1 MTKLSRFILASVVI
15 LFSLAAIETHAQ
27 SVRQAITF
35 SVLTQYEF
43 DTNDVVGE
51 PGLTNQYVRQLLFTS
66 GNVIK
71 AIMLDLKGRSWTNW
85 AGAALQ
91 RRVNLL
97 NGHEGV
103 YITRGGTNEIDVSSF
118 FGDSYVSN
126 FTADVMAS
134 FPNAADNFTYN
145 GTNLQSPYS
154 PLFTGTLTAAKTN
167 LTGASG
173 FHYITL
179 NTTNLK
185 MNLLGVNFRVPGDGV
200 LTNFSGPGYSQS
212 IESDVLVVLGGFSWN
227 QTTNF
232 YSPVTNVTNVFYSGP
247 AHGTVTIG
255 APVRLPQSTPP

>member
-1 MTKLSRFILASVVI
+1 MTKLIRFILASVVI

-27 SVRQAITF
+27 SVRQVMSF

-43 DTNDVVGE
+43 DTNDVVND

-66 GNVIK
+66 GSVVK

-85 AGAALQ
+85 IGASLQ

-103 YITRGGTNEIDVSSF
+103 YITMGGTNEIDVSSF

-126 FTADVMAS
+126 FTADVMAN
-134 FPNAADNFTYN
+134 FPNAANNFNYN
-145 GTNLQSPYS
+145 GTNFPSPYP
-154 PLFTGTLTAAKTN
+154 PLFTGALTSAKTN
-167 LTGASG
+167 FTGSSG

-185 MNLLGVNFRVPGDGV
+185 LNLLGVNFRVPGDGG
-200 LTNFSGPGYSQS
+200 LTTFSGTGYSQS
-212 IESDVLVVLGGFSWN
+212 IESEVMIVLGAFAWN

-232 YSPVTNVTNVFYSGP
+232 YSPVTDITNTFYSGP
-247 AHGTVTIG
+247 AHGTVTVEV
-255 APVRLPQSTPP
+255 PVRLSQSTPP